1 MAKRSK
7 NSKRKEQNDVSE
19 QLEQAFLAG
28 LGALAN
34 AQKAGSKAFDKLV
47 EQGKSFSR
55 QTTDRSEELIDDV
68 QSAIRSMA
76 SDAQSRASG
85 LLEQMRETPQVEKI
99 QGVFDARVADALNR
113 LGVASKQDI
122 EALDE
127 KLDRLVRTYEK
138 NKRSTQKKRAVA
150 KKRNAKKAARKAA
163 TRKSTRKTPVKG
175 SAKKAA
181 RKAAPSATARRAP
194 SKKRS
199 TKKRTTKKRTTKK
212 R

>member
-1 MAKRSK
+1 MANRKKASK
-7 NSKRKEQNDVSE
+7 QKNQNDVSE

-55 QTTDRSEELIDDV
+55 QTTDKSEELIDDV

-76 SDAQSRASG
+76 SDAQSKASG

-99 QGVFDARVADALNR
+99 QGVFDARVADTLNR
-113 LGVASKQDI
+113 IGVASKQDI
-122 EALDE
+122 DALND
-127 KLDRLVRTYEK
+127 KLDRLVDTYAKKKRTA
-138 NKRSTQKKRAVA
+138 QKKRAVT

-163 TRKSTRKTPVKG
+163 TKKTTRKTPVRR
-175 SAKKAA
+175 STKKAA
-181 RKAAPSATARRAP
+181 RKAAPSTSKRAVRKA
-194 SKKRS
+194 SS
-199 TKKRTTKKRTTKK
+199 KKRTTKKS
-212 R
+212 

>member
-1 MAKRSK
+1 MANRKKTSK
-7 NSKRKEQNDVSE
+7 HKNQNDVSE

-55 QTTDRSEELIDDV
+55 QTTDKSEELIDDV

-76 SDAQSRASG
+76 SDAQSKASG

-99 QGVFDARVADALNR
+99 QGVFDARVADTLNR

-122 EALDE
+122 DALND
-127 KLDRLVRTYEK
+127 KLDRLVDSYARKKRTA
-138 NKRSTQKKRAVA
+138 QKKRAVT

-163 TRKSTRKTPVKG
+163 TTKTTRKTPVRR

-181 RKAAPSATARRAP
+181 RKAAPSTA
-194 SKKRS
+194 KKAARKAS
-199 TKKRTTKKRTTKK
+199 SKKRTTKKS
-212 R
+212 

>member
-1 MAKRSK
+1 MAKQKKSSK
-7 NSKRKEQNDVSE
+7 GKNQNDVTE

-55 QTTDRSEELIDDV
+55 QTTDKSEELIGDV
-68 QSAIRSMA
+68 QTAIRSMA
-76 SDAQSRASG
+76 SGAQSKASG

-99 QGVFDARVADALNR
+99 QGVFDARVADTLNR

-122 EALDE
+122 EALND
-127 KLDRLVRTYEK
+127 KLDRLVDTYASK
-138 NKRSTQKKRAVA
+138 KRAARKKRAVT

-163 TRKSTRKTPVKG
+163 TKKTARKVTVKG

-181 RKAAPSATARRAP
+181 RKAAPSTARKTARKPA
-194 SKKRS
+194 S
-199 TKKRTTKKRTTKK
+199 KKRTTN
-212 R
+212 

>member
-1 MAKRSK
+1 MAKRKKSSK
-7 NSKRKEQNDVSE
+7 SKDQNDVTE

-55 QTTDRSEELIDDV
+55 QTTDKSEQLIDDV

-76 SDAQSRASG
+76 SGAQSKASG

-99 QGVFDARVADALNR
+99 QGVFDARVADTLNR
-113 LGVASKQDI
+113 IGVASKQDI
-122 EALDE
+122 DALND
-127 KLDRLVRTYEK
+127 KLDRLVGTYAK
-138 NKRSTQKKRAVA
+138 KKRAAQKKRAVT

-163 TRKSTRKTPVKG
+163 TKKTARKTPVKG
-175 SAKKAA
+175 STKKAA
-181 RKAAPSATARRAP
+181 RKAAPSTARKTVRKAA
-194 SKKRS
+194 SQ
-199 TKKRTTKKRTTKK
+199 KRTTNKS
-212 R
+212 

>member
-1 MAKRSK
+1 MAKKTTS
-7 NSKRKEQNDVSE
+7 SKRNNQNDVSE

-55 QTTDRSEELIDDV
+55 QTTDKSEELIGDV

-76 SDAQSRASG
+76 SGAQSKASG

-99 QGVFDARVADALNR
+99 QGVFDARVADTLNR

-122 EALDE
+122 EALND
-127 KLDRLVRTYEK
+127 KLDRLVDTYAK
-138 NKRSTQKKRAVA
+138 KKRAAQKKRAVT

-163 TRKSTRKTPVKG
+163 TKKTTRKAPVKG

-181 RKAAPSATARRAP
+181 RKAAPSTVRKAARKAA
-194 SKKRS
+194 S
-199 TKKRTTKKRTTKK
+199 KKRTTKKS
-212 R
+212 

>member
-1 MAKRSK
+1 MANRKKTSK
-7 NSKRKEQNDVSE
+7 GKKDNDVSE

-55 QTTDRSEELIDDV
+55 QTTTRSEELIGDV

-76 SDAQSRASG
+76 SDAQTKASG

-99 QGVFDARVADALNR
+99 QGVFDARVADTLNR

-122 EALDE
+122 EALND
-127 KLDRLVRTYEK
+127 KLDRLVDSYARK
-138 NKRSTQKKRAVA
+138 KRSAQKKRAVT
-150 KKRNAKKAARKAA
+150 KKRNSKKAARKAA
-163 TRKSTRKTPVKG
+163 TRKTARKTPVKG

-181 RKAAPSATARRAP
+181 RKAAPSTARKTARKAA
-194 SKKRS
+194 SKKRG
-199 TKKRTTKKRTTKK
+199 TGKK
-212 R
+212 

>member
-1 MAKRSK
+1 MANRKK
-7 NSKRKEQNDVSE
+7 TSKRKHQNDVSE

-55 QTTDRSEELIDDV
+55 QTTDKSEELIDDV

-76 SDAQSRASG
+76 SGAQSRASG

-99 QGVFDARVADALNR
+99 QGVFDARVADTLNR

-122 EALDE
+122 EALND
-127 KLDRLVRTYEK
+127 KLDRLVGTYAKKKRTA
-138 NKRSTQKKRAVA
+138 QKKRAVT
-150 KKRNAKKAARKAA
+150 KKRSAKKAARKAA
-163 TRKSTRKTPVKG
+163 TKKTARKTPVKG
-175 SAKKAA
+175 STKKAA
-181 RKAAPSATARRAP
+181 RKAAPSTTRKTVRKAA
-194 SKKRS
+194 SK
-199 TKKRTTKKRTTKK
+199 
-212 R
+212 

>member
-1 MAKRSK
+1 MANRKRS
-7 NSKRKEQNDVSE
+7 SKSKDQNDVTE

-55 QTTDRSEELIDDV
+55 QTTDKSEELIDDV

-76 SDAQSRASG
+76 SGAQSRASG

-99 QGVFDARVADALNR
+99 QGVFDARVADTLNR

-122 EALDE
+122 EALND
-127 KLDRLVRTYEK
+127 KLDRLVGTYAKKKRTA
-138 NKRSTQKKRAVA
+138 QKKRAVT
-150 KKRNAKKAARKAA
+150 KKRSAKKAARKAA
-163 TRKSTRKTPVKG
+163 TKKTARKTPVKG
-175 SAKKAA
+175 STKKAA
-181 RKAAPSATARRAP
+181 RKAAPSTNRKTVRKAA
-194 SKKRS
+194 SK
-199 TKKRTTKKRTTKK
+199 
-212 R
+212 

>member
-1 MAKRSK
+1 MANRKRS
-7 NSKRKEQNDVSE
+7 SKSKDQNDVTE

-55 QTTDRSEELIDDV
+55 QTTDKSEELIDDV

-76 SDAQSRASG
+76 SGAQSRASG

-99 QGVFDARVADALNR
+99 QGVFDARVADTLNR

-122 EALDE
+122 EALND
-127 KLDRLVRTYEK
+127 KLDRLVGTYAKKKRTA
-138 NKRSTQKKRAVA
+138 QKKRAVT
-150 KKRNAKKAARKAA
+150 KKRSAKKAARKAA
-163 TRKSTRKTPVKG
+163 TKKTARKTPVKG
-175 SAKKAA
+175 STKKAA
-181 RKAAPSATARRAP
+181 RKAAPSTTRKTVRKAA
-194 SKKRS
+194 SK
-199 TKKRTTKKRTTKK
+199 
-212 R
+212 

>member
-1 MAKRSK
+1 MAKKTTS
-7 NSKRKEQNDVSE
+7 SKRNNQNDVSE
-19 QLEQAFLAG
+19 QLEQEFLAG

-55 QTTDRSEELIDDV
+55 QTTDKSEELIGDV

-76 SDAQSRASG
+76 SGAQSKASG

-99 QGVFDARVADALNR
+99 QGVFDARVADTLNR

-122 EALDE
+122 EALND
-127 KLDRLVRTYEK
+127 KLDRLVDTYAK
-138 NKRSTQKKRAVA
+138 KKRAAQKKRAVT

-163 TRKSTRKTPVKG
+163 TKKTTRKAPVKG

-181 RKAAPSATARRAP
+181 RKAAPSTVRKAARKAA
-194 SKKRS
+194 S
-199 TKKRTTKKRTTKK
+199 KKRTTKKS
-212 R
+212 

>member
-1 MAKRSK
+1 MANRKKASK
-7 NSKRKEQNDVSE
+7 QKNQNDVSE

-55 QTTDRSEELIDDV
+55 QTTDKSEELIDDV

-76 SDAQSRASG
+76 SDAQSKASG

-99 QGVFDARVADALNR
+99 QGVFDARVADTLNR
-113 LGVASKQDI
+113 IGVASKQDI
-122 EALDE
+122 DALND
-127 KLDRLVRTYEK
+127 KLDRLVDTYAKKKRTA
-138 NKRSTQKKRAVA
+138 QKKRAVT

-163 TRKSTRKTPVKG
+163 TKKTTRKTPVRR

-181 RKAAPSATARRAP
+181 RKAPASTTKRAVRKA
-194 SKKRS
+194 SS
-199 TKKRTTKKRTTKK
+199 KKRTTKKS
-212 R
+212 

>member
-1 MAKRSK
+1 MANRKKTANSK
-7 NSKRKEQNDVSE
+7 NQNDVTE

-55 QTTDRSEELIDDV
+55 QTTHKSGDLIDDV

-85 LLEQMRETPQVEKI
+85 LLDQMRETPQVEKI
-99 QGVFDARVADALNR
+99 QGVFDARVADTLNR
-113 LGVASKQDI
+113 LGVARKQDI
-122 EALDE
+122 EALND
-127 KLDRLVRTYEK
+127 KLDRVVDSYARKKRTAK
-138 NKRSTQKKRAVA
+138 KKRAVT

-163 TRKSTRKTPVKG
+163 SKKTTRKAPVKG
-175 SAKKAA
+175 SSKKAA
-181 RKAAPSATARRAP
+181 RKAT
-194 SKKRS
+194 SKKRA
-199 TKKRTTKKRTTKK
+199 TKKR
-212 R
+212 

>member
-1 MAKRSK
+1 MAKKTTS
-7 NSKRKEQNDVSE
+7 SKRNNQNDVSE

-55 QTTDRSEELIDDV
+55 QTTDKSEELIGDV

-76 SDAQSRASG
+76 SGAQSKASG

-99 QGVFDARVADALNR
+99 QGVFDARVADTLNR

-122 EALDE
+122 EALND
-127 KLDRLVRTYEK
+127 KLDRLVDTYAK
-138 NKRSTQKKRAVA
+138 KKRAAQKKRAVT

-163 TRKSTRKTPVKG
+163 TKKTTRKAPVKG

-181 RKAAPSATARRAP
+181 RKAAPSTVRKAARKSA
-194 SKKRS
+194 S
-199 TKKRTTKKRTTKK
+199 KKRTTKNS
-212 R
+212 

>member
-1 MAKRSK
+1 MAKKTTS
-7 NSKRKEQNDVSE
+7 SKRNNQNDVSE

-55 QTTDRSEELIDDV
+55 QTTDKSEELIGDV

-76 SDAQSRASG
+76 SGAQSKASG

-99 QGVFDARVADALNR
+99 QGVFDARVADTLNR
-113 LGVASKQDI
+113 IGVASKQDI
-122 EALDE
+122 EALND
-127 KLDRLVRTYEK
+127 KLDRLVDTYAK
-138 NKRSTQKKRAVA
+138 KKRAAQKKRAVT

-163 TRKSTRKTPVKG
+163 TKKTTRKAPVKG

-181 RKAAPSATARRAP
+181 RKAAPSTVRKAARKAA
-194 SKKRS
+194 S
-199 TKKRTTKKRTTKK
+199 KKRTTKKS
-212 R
+212 

>member
-1 MAKRSK
+1 MAKRKKSSRQK
-7 NSKRKEQNDVSE
+7 DQNDVAE

-55 QTTDRSEELIDDV
+55 QTTDKSEELIGDV

-76 SDAQSRASG
+76 SGAQSKASG

-99 QGVFDARVADALNR
+99 QGVFDARVADTLNR

-122 EALDE
+122 EALND
-127 KLDRLVRTYEK
+127 KLDRLVSSYAKKKRTA
-138 NKRSTQKKRAVA
+138 QKKRAVT
-150 KKRNAKKAARKAA
+150 KKRTAKTAARKAA
-163 TRKSTRKTPVKG
+163 TKKTARKTPVKG
-175 SAKKAA
+175 SAKMAA
-181 RKAAPSATARRAP
+181 RKAAPSTARKTVRKAA
-194 SKKRS
+194 S
-199 TKKRTTKKRTTKK
+199 KKRTTKKS
-212 R
+212 

>member
-1 MAKRSK
+1 MANRKKTSKSK
-7 NSKRKEQNDVSE
+7 NQNDVSE

-34 AQKAGSKAFDKLV
+34 AQKVGSKAFDKLV

-55 QTTDRSEELIDDV
+55 QTTDKSEELIDDV

-76 SDAQSRASG
+76 SDAQSKASG

-99 QGVFDARVADALNR
+99 QGVFDARVADTLNR
-113 LGVASKQDI
+113 IGVASKQDI
-122 EALDE
+122 DALND
-127 KLDRLVRTYEK
+127 KLDRLVDSYAKKKRTA
-138 NKRSTQKKRAVA
+138 QKKRAVT

-163 TRKSTRKTPVKG
+163 TKKSTRKAPVRR

-181 RKAAPSATARRAP
+181 RKAAPSTA
-194 SKKRS
+194 KKAVRKAS
-199 TKKRTTKKRTTKK
+199 SKKRTTKKS
-212 R
+212 